1 MSSIKLAWQTE
12 RQAGLSDHGWPMS
25 NLPCRT
31 TWVGRVLLSPVP
43 YGDLLSLSLKKSC
56 RTLSLSL
63 SYYYHLG
70 GVSVSWLVGAGVGE
84 SIHELK
90 NKQER
95 RLWFCKGSIF
105 LSG

>member
-1 MSSIKLAWQTE
+1 MAHVQLALPDYLGWQGTVEPCPLWGSS
-12 RQAGLSDHGWPMS
+12 
-25 NLPCRT
+25 LPFF
-31 TWVGRVLLSPVP
+31 
-43 YGDLLSLSLKKSC
+43 LKKVVAP
-56 RTLSLSL
+56 SLSL

-90 NKQER
+90 IKQER